1 MSWSPASPSEARARA
16 LPAAAG
22 AEAEAAAAAGPVG
35 IVARLLSWSV
45 VDGPGNRL
53 VLFLQ
58 GCSFACPGCH
68 NPQTIGRC
76 DGCGLCIPACP
87 PGALA
92 LAGGRIAFDPAR
104 CTRCDACLE
113 ACPVSAS
120 PMVRR
125 MSVAEVLAALREAA
139 PFVGGVTVSGGEAT
153 LQLKFVAA
161 LFAAIRA
168 APDLCH
174 LTCLIDSNGHLG
186 PRGWARLLPVTD
198 GVMLDVKA
206 FDRAR
211 HRRLTGQDNA
221 RVLASARLLA
231 AAGRLEELRFLM
243 VPGETDGADE
253 LAALAA
259 FAGEIGPQVPV
270 RLNAFRHHG
279 VRGAARGWPAMP
291 RAGVEAAAAA
301 LAAAGLQVRLP
312 AVWTAD

>member
-1 MSWSPASPSEARARA
+1 MSLSPASPSEARAR
-16 LPAAAG
+16 P
-22 AEAEAAAAAGPVG
+22 AAAAATAAPGPVG
-35 IVARLLSWSV
+35 TVARMLSWSV
-45 VDGPGNRL
+45 VDGPGNRF

-58 GCSFACPGCH
+58 GCTFACPGCH

-76 DGCGLCIPACP
+76 DGCGLCLPACP
-87 PGALA
+87 TGALTRA
-92 LAGGRIAFDPAR
+92 AGRIAFDPAR
-104 CTRCDACLE
+104 CTQCDACLE

-161 LFAAIRA
+161 LLAAIRA
-168 APDLCH
+168 APDLGH

-206 FDRAR
+206 FDAGR

-231 AAGRLEELRFLM
+231 AAGKLHELRFLM
-243 VPGETDGADE
+243 VPGETDRAE
-253 LAALAA
+253 EIAALVA
-259 FAGEIGPQVPV
+259 FAREIGAGGPRVPI

-279 VRGAARGWPAMP
+279 VRGPALAWPAMP
-291 RAGVEAAAAA
+291 REGIEAAAAA
-301 LAAAGLQVRLP
+301 LVAAGFTVRLP